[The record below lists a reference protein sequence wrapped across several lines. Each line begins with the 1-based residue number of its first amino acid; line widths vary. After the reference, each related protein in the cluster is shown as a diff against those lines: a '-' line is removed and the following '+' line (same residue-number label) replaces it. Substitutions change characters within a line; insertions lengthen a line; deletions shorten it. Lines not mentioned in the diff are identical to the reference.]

1 MTRGVGM
8 AVYLSFHTIG
18 KPAESVSSLICIYY
32 QKKGSNNNVGRK
44 KRFLKQVASVIGR
57 KV

>member
-32 QKKGSNNNVGRK
+32 QKKGSNNVGRK